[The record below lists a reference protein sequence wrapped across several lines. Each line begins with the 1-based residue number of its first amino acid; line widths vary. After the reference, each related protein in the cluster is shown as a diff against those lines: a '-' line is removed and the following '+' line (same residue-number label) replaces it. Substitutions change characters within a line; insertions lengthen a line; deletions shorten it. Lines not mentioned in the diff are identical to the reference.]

1 MQSIRDALLG
11 NGASAREIADNVE
24 HLSKSAEDNA
34 AVAQRNGILAVALV
48 LTQAASRGTN
58 ETVSLYQEV
67 QVDNT
72 P

>member
-1 MQSIRDALLG
+1 MKIAFAGTPEFARSALAALL
-11 NGASAREIADNVE
+11 AADFP
-24 HLSKSAEDNA
+24 
-34 AVAQRNGILAVALV
+34 VALV